1 LVRQDKPKAAKD
13 LRILLAEDNPVNQRM
28 AVLMLKKLGY
38 KADSVANGREVLQAL
53 ERQSYDLIL
62 MDVQMPG
69 MDGME
74 ATKEIRRLW
83 PSGGPRILALTA
95 HTIAGDKEKC
105 LEAGMDDYLCKP
117 INLEDLKAALNR
129 ESYE

>member
-1 LVRQDKPKAAKD
+1 
-13 LRILLAEDNPVNQRM
+13 
-28 AVLMLKKLGY
+28 
-38 KADSVANGREVLQAL
+38 VANGREVLQAL

>member
-1 LVRQDKPKAAKD
+1 
-13 LRILLAEDNPVNQRM
+13 
-28 AVLMLKKLGY
+28 
-38 KADSVANGREVLQAL
+38 
-53 ERQSYDLIL
+53 
-62 MDVQMPG
+62 
-69 MDGME
+69 
-74 ATKEIRRLW
+74 
-83 PSGGPRILALTA
+83 LALTA